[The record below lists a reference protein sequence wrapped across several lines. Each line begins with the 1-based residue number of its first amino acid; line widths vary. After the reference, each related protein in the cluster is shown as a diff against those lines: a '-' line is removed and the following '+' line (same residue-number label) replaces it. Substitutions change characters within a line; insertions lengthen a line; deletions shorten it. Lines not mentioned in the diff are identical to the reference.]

1 MSNYNIQDGINL
13 NGDPK
18 SDTIDFEV
26 DMKDD
31 FHDIILTSRTSGNYK
46 ST

>member
-1 MSNYNIQDGINL
+1 MSNYNKQDGINL

-26 DMKDD
+26 PDQTFSFRK
-31 FHDIILTSRTSGNYK
+31 K
-46 ST
+46 P